1 MLQKKEAVI
10 FDMDGSL
17 VDSMWVWK
25 DIDVEYLGR
34 FGLDIP
40 DDLQMAIE
48 GKSFTETAE
57 YFKER
62 FSLEDSI
69 EEIKADW
76 NEMAWHKYRTR
87 VMLKPGAKELLEYC
101 RTHGIKLGIA
111 TSNSRQIVDMVLQE
125 RGVTEYFS
133 CIMTGCEAKKGKP
146 APDIYLLTA
155 RQLSVSPESCLV
167 FEDIVPGIQAGKSA
181 GMEVCAVDD
190 DYSAYQS
197 REKRDCADYY
207 IKDFRDIPEVKE
219 MLQVRGQ

>member
-1 MLQKKEAVI
+1 MTEAVI
-10 FDMDGSL
+10 FDLDGSM
-17 VDSMWVWK
+17 VDSMWIWK
-25 DIDVEYLGR
+25 EIDIEYLGK
-34 FGLDIP
+34 FGISLP
-40 DDLQMAIE
+40 ENLQECIE
-48 GKSFTETAE
+48 GMSFGETAA

-62 FSLEDSI
+62 FEIPSTL

-76 NEMAWHKYRTR
+76 NRMARDKYAFE
-87 VMLKPGAKELLEYC
+87 VPVKKGVQELLDYC
-101 RTHGIKLGIA
+101 RAHGIKLGIA

-155 RQLSVSPESCLV
+155 QQLSVSPESCLV

-197 REKRDCADYY
+197 QEKRDRADYY
-207 IKDFRDIPEVKE
+207 IRDFRDIPEVKE